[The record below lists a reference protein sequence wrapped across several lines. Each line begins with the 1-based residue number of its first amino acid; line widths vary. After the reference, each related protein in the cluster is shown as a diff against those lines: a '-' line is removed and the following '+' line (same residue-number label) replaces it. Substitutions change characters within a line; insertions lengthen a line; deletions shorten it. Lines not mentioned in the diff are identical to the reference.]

1 MCTPNRLNLLGM
13 TASDYEWQPDILGK
27 GFQQLVI
34 PLGAD
39 PVSEGGEG
47 DIFATLVRYAPADQP
62 TPTSRPAVLFVHGM
76 TDYFFQRHVAQW
88 FHQHGFSV
96 YALDLRKCG
105 RSHRNNQSW
114 HYISDISR
122 YFEELDR
129 AKSIIEELHPTIF
142 PIGHSTGGL
151 ILAHWLDSLRQCE
164 TLHPT
169 IPGAILNSP
178 WLDMMTPAMVTRALR
193 PILTR
198 AARRFPHASF
208 GRSKEGTY
216 GRSLHASRSGEWDYD
231 ISFKPLTG
239 HLRKLGWLHAID
251 TAQSLVHNDAVD
263 CGIPLLMLCSDHSS
277 LRGKFSPRAQVTDTV
292 LDVEQMK
299 RWAPHL
305 SEYVSVCTI
314 RGAVH
319 DVYLSQKP
327 ARLQALETSVRW
339 MNTILS
345 EHTI

>member
-1 MCTPNRLNLLGM
+1 MRDF
-13 TASDYEWQPDILGK
+13 ASYDSRRDTQQPVAGHDDSGNGHPSIEAH
-27 GFQQLVI
+27 I
-34 PLGAD
+34 D
-39 PVSEGGEG
+39 
-47 DIFATLVRYAPADQP
+47 
-62 TPTSRPAVLFVHGM
+62 SRR
-76 TDYFFQRHVAQW
+76 TT
-88 FHQHGFSV
+88 FS
-96 YALDLRKCG
+96 
-105 RSHRNNQSW
+105 
-114 HYISDISR
+114 
-122 YFEELDR
+122 
-129 AKSIIEELHPTIF
+129 
-142 PIGHSTGGL
+142 
-151 ILAHWLDSLRQCE
+151 
-164 TLHPT
+164 
-169 IPGAILNSP
+169 
-178 WLDMMTPAMVTRALR
+178 
-193 PILTR
+193 
-198 AARRFPHASF
+198 HASF

-339 MNTILS
+339 MNRILS